1 MRKVM
6 ASIDLGSDTI
16 KLLVAELIKDK
27 VHVLTIKDIKTKSI
41 KDGLITSE
49 EGLIEELKNLFK
61 QTEETLGLKIHKV
74 LVNVNPIDSEFS
86 LGEGVTTIT
95 NSEKVVGGADIVRVL
110 QASVYNKI
118 PNNMELAT
126 ILPISFIADDNKE
139 FKNPRKITASKL
151 KVKTIIITVSKKN
164 IYQILSC
171 FEKLGIEVTDLIVS
185 PIGDYYTYKTEE
197 TDNSIGAIINLGED
211 TTTVSVFNK
220 GILTNSETINLGA
233 SNLVSDISFIY
244 KVNKK
249 DAIFLKNNLA
259 LAHKRLAEVDEVE
272 ELANK
277 LGETIKI
284 NQFEL
289 SEICMSRISE
299 ILNLAKKQINLLTKK
314 EISYIIITGGL
325 SELPDFSILV
335 EETFSKNVLIGKID
349 ELGIRNNRY
358 SVVLGMIKYFNEKL
372 KLRDKS
378 YSIFDTEEQGELGEA
393 NKRISVN
400 NDSLMGKIFGYFFDN

>member
-249 DAIFLKNNLA
+249 DAVFLKNNLA

>member
-74 LVNVNPIDSEFS
+74 LVNINPIESEFA
-86 LGEGVTTIT
+86 LGEGLTTIT
-95 NSEKVVGGADIVRVL
+95 NPEKIIEGSDIVRAL
-110 QASVYNKI
+110 QASVYNKV

-139 FKNPRKITASKL
+139 VKNPRKNIAGKL
-151 KVKTIIITVSKKN
+151 KVKTIIITAPKKN
-164 IYQILSC
+164 IYQVLSC
-171 FEKLGIEVTDLIVS
+171 FEKLGVEVTDLIVS

-211 TTTVSVFNK
+211 ITTVSVFNK
-220 GILTNSETINLGA
+220 GILTNSEIINLGA
-233 SNLVSDISFIY
+233 SNLVNDISFIY

-249 DAIFLKNNLA
+249 DAVFLKNNLA

-272 ELANK
+272 ELTNK